1 MRYSDYVSTKKTPQ
15 SEPIFGTT
23 NQVENNAGGFVYKV
37 SKWDQLLRF
46 LILGS
51 AGGTY
56 YVGERK
62 LTIENAQVVIDCLA
76 EDAAKTVEI
85 IAGVSSKGRAPK
97 NDSAIF
103 ALALACCNTVQA
115 NKIYAYRAL
124 PQVLRTG
131 THLFQFV
138 ADIQNLRG
146 WSRGLRSAVSRWYTQ
161 NPNVEYQLAKYQNR
175 HGWTHK
181 DVMRLSHPTPKN
193 DTQADLFKLVVG
205 KGQPTE
211 NTPIFAAM
219 QALKVAETSHAVAAE
234 IVKGNRLSREMVPTE
249 YQNKPFMQDALLHSM
264 PIGALIRNLGAYSAS
279 GFLSSPLTPQVQYVC
294 DMLRNVDV
302 LQKGRVHPYSVLEAM
317 VTYSAGRGVKG
328 KLTWTPVQAIV
339 DALNDAFYLAFQSVE
354 ATNKRHL
361 LAIDVS
367 GSMTCA
373 AIGGGNLSAA
383 AAAAAMAL
391 VTANVEKNAEIVGFS
406 TKSNH
411 SNPAD
416 NLIVPLAISPRNR
429 IDDAMLTIAKVPF
442 GRTDCSLPIMYAM
455 QKRLIVDA
463 FVIYTDNETYAGP
476 IHVSQALAEYRSKFN
491 PNAKLVVVG
500 MTATDFSVADE
511 NDSGCLN
518 IVGFDTSA
526 PAVITEFVK

>member
-15 SEPIFGTT
+15 NEPIFGAT
-23 NQVENNAGGFVYKV
+23 NQFENNAGGFVYKV

-62 LTIENAQVVIDCLA
+62 LTKENAQVVLDCLA
-76 EDAAKTVEI
+76 EDAAKAVGI
-85 IAGVSSKGRAPK
+85 IAEVSNKGRAPK
-97 NDSAIF
+97 NDPAIF
-103 ALALACCNTVQA
+103 ALALACCNAVQVDRS
-115 NKIYAYRAL
+115 YAYAA
-124 PQVLRTG
+124 VSKVIRTG
-131 THLFQFV
+131 THMFQFV

-146 WSRGLRSAVSRWYTQ
+146 WSRGLRTAVSRWYTE

-181 DVMRLSHPTPKN
+181 DVFRLAHPSPKN
-193 DTQADLFKLVVG
+193 YVQADLFKLVVG

-219 QALKVAETSHAVAAE
+219 KECQRFVDEKTLVG
-234 IVKGNRLSREMVPTE
+234 IVKTNRLSREMVPTQ

-302 LQKGRVHPYSVLEAM
+302 LQKGRVHPYSILDAM
-317 VTYSAGRGVKG
+317 VTYSSGHGLKG
-328 KLTWTPVQAIV
+328 KLIWAPVQAIV

-367 GSMTCA
+367 GSMGASPIGA
-373 AIGGGNLSAA
+373 AGLSAR

-391 VTANVEKNAEIVGFS
+391 VTANVEKNTEIVGFS
-406 TKSNH
+406 TKSSH
-411 SNPAD
+411 SNPND
-416 NLIVPLAISPRNR
+416 NLIVPLAISPRDR
-429 IDDAMLTIAKVPF
+429 LDRAMETMAKVPF
-442 GRTDCSLPIMYAM
+442 GRTDCALPIMYAM

-463 FVIYTDNETYAGP
+463 FVIYTDNESYAGP
-476 IHVSQALAEYRSKFN
+476 IHVSQALAQYRSKFN
-491 PNAKLVVVG
+491 PNAKLIVVG
-500 MTATDFSVADE
+500 MTATAFSVADD
-511 NDSGCLN
+511 NDAGSLN
-518 IVGFDTSA
+518 VVGFDTSV